1 MLKTIQAL
9 NDKKADLARRVLKL
23 QEEAGELAEAY
34 LNVTSKHNKKNKSW
48 EDVRE
53 EAIDCAIVAIDIAFS
68 IKGCFEGLSEG
79 LFEPSENSESSK
91 LEEYI
96 YEQVQEV
103 FARKLDKWK
112 RSRDTGTDVIEQR
125 SKQVGK
131 IEEIYPKAKLEA
143 AFPKH
148 SRYDNE

>member
-1 MLKTIQAL
+1 MLKTIQNL

-34 LNVTSKHNKKNKSW
+34 LNITSKNNKKNKSW

-68 IKGCFEGLSEG
+68 VNGSFYV
-79 LFEPSENSESSK
+79 
-91 LEEYI
+91 EEDI

-112 RSRDTGTDVIEQR
+112 RSRDTGTDVIRQG
-125 SKQVGK
+125 GK
-131 IEEIYPKAKLEA
+131 IEQLDSIPPPGTLAYPRLPPRE
-143 AFPKH
+143 H
-148 SRYDNE
+148 DE